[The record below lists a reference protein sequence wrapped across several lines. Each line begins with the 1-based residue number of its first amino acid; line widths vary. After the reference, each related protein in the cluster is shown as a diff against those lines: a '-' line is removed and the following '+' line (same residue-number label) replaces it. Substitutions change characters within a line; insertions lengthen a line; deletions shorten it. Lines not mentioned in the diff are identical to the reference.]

1 MLRGKTIGVVV
12 PAFNEE
18 RLIARTLSTMP
29 DFVDHVIVV
38 NDGSRDG
45 TQAAVEAYRR
55 SDPRVVLINHEQ
67 NEGLGQSLI
76 DGMLRS
82 RAMGIDVTAV
92 MDGDGQMDPADLP
105 AVVGPVVDG
114 AADFCKGN
122 RLLHREVART
132 MPAYRLVGNAGLTF
146 LTKFAT
152 GYWQL
157 MDPQCAYSA
166 ISGRALAAIPIERM
180 VRGYGYN
187 ADLLNMLNIY
197 NFRVAMVQVKPVYGD
212 ARSGIK
218 LRTYIPR
225 VSWLLVRL
233 FFRRLLRKYIVRN
246 FNPLCLSYL
255 AGLALLL
262 FGSAPFAIRILYI
275 YAQPEF
281 LFPQTSMLCFMF
293 VTIAALQ
300 ILLSAVQYDME
311 DNRHLFVPVDTGSA
325 ESAIETVAS
334 ADEEAVLGSR
344 ALGAD
349 ALAGRAR
356 AAGDADEQAPPSSAA
371 RSAATDK
378 S

>member
-12 PAFNEE
+12 PAYNEE

-45 TQAAVEAYRR
+45 TRAAVEAYSR
-55 SDPRVVLINHEQ
+55 SDPRVILINHEQ
-67 NEGLGQSLI
+67 NKGLGQSLI

-82 RAMGIDVTAV
+82 RQMGIDVTAV
-92 MDGDGQMDPADLP
+92 MDGDGQMAPSDLP

-114 AADFCKGN
+114 DADFCKGN
-122 RLLHREVART
+122 RLLHREVTRT
-132 MPAYRLVGNAGLTF
+132 MPGYRLVGNAGLTF

-166 ISGRALAAIPIERM
+166 ISGRALAAIPIEQM

-197 NFRVAMVQVKPVYGD
+197 NFRVAMVQVTPVYGE
-212 ARSGIK
+212 ALSGIK

-255 AGLALLL
+255 AGLALIL
-262 FGSAPFAIRILYI
+262 FGSIPFAVRILYI

-311 DNRHLFVPVDTGSA
+311 DNRHLFVAVDPEPA
-325 ESAIETVAS
+325 RPIEAAAS
-334 ADEEAVLGSR
+334 ADVESVLG
-344 ALGAD
+344 G
-349 ALAGRAR
+349 G
-356 AAGDADEQAPPSSAA
+356 AAGDAALPD
-371 RSAATDK
+371 RSQRVP
-378 S
+378 